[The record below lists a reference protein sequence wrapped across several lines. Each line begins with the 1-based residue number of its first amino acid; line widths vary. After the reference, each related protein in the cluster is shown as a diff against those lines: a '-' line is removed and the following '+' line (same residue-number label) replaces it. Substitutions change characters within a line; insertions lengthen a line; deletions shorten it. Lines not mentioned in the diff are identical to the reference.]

1 MKARDPIGASLST
14 QPPDATDPYSDTI
27 VAAATPPG
35 RGAIK
40 VIRVSG
46 PSSRRLVHRRLPSSR
61 RRLWKPRLSSL
72 TDFLDRH
79 GNRIDRVLL
88 TFFAAPASYTGEDVV
103 EISCHGSPA
112 VEAQIVDGLLEAGAR
127 LAEPG
132 EFTLRAFLNGKM
144 DLVQAE
150 AVRDLIRSQTAH
162 QARIARDQLDG
173 KLSRVLRS
181 VKGRLVRVISH
192 LETGLEFVE
201 DPVEP
206 DSRDSLLRNLR
217 RIAGRIRDLEESF
230 RVGRVLR
237 DGFTATV
244 VGRPNAG
251 KSSIFNAL
259 CRTER
264 AIVSPVAGTTRDA
277 VDQAVDLEGIPMQL
291 VDTAG
296 IRRARNPVERL
307 GVRKSLDYVGA
318 SDLTLFVVDRSR
330 DFSAEDARIWKELKD
345 RPYLLVVNK
354 VDLEAVLRIPSELES
369 GARSRSDVSAL
380 TGQGVDALR
389 RTIREA
395 VAPDSDWERERV
407 VITDLRHKECLH
419 RARQRLGEGM
429 KGYRDGLSEEFP
441 LYHLR
446 GALSELDAVTGETT
460 VEDLLGQIFSTFCIG
475 K

>member
-1 MKARDPIGASLST
+1 MKARDPIGASSST
-14 QPPDATDPYSDTI
+14 PPPDATEPYSETI

-40 VIRVSG
+40 LIRVSG
-46 PSSRRLVHRRLPSSR
+46 PASRNLVGRRLPPSLHR
-61 RRLWKPRLSSL
+61 PWRPRHSSL
-72 TDFLDRH
+72 TDFLDRD
-79 GNRIDRVLL
+79 GKRIDQVLV

-112 VEAQIVDGLLEAGAR
+112 VEAQIVNGLLEAGAR
-127 LAEPG
+127 LAQPG

-150 AVRDLIRSQTAH
+150 AVRDLIRSQTVH
-162 QARIARDQLDG
+162 QARVARDQLDG
-173 KLSRVLRS
+173 KLSRLLRS
-181 VKGRLVRVISH
+181 AKERLVRIISH
-192 LETGLEFVE
+192 METGLEFVE

-206 DSRDSLLRNLR
+206 DSRDDLLRDLG
-217 RIAGRIRDLEESF
+217 RIVGRIRRLEESF

-237 DGFTATV
+237 DGFTATI

-251 KSSIFNAL
+251 KSSVFNAL
-259 CRTER
+259 CRSER
-264 AIVSPVAGTTRDA
+264 AIVSTLPGTTRDA
-277 VDQAVDLEGIPMQL
+277 IDQTVDLEGIPMQL

-296 IRRARNPVERL
+296 IRTARSPVERL

-330 DFSAEDARIWKELKD
+330 GFSAEDARIWTELKD
-345 RPYLLVVNK
+345 TPYLLVVNK
-354 VDLEAVLRIPSELES
+354 VDLEAVLRIPSKLES
-369 GARSRSDVSAL
+369 GARCRSDVSAL
-380 TGQGVDALR
+380 TGEGLDALR
-389 RTIREA
+389 RAIRKA
-395 VAPDSDWERERV
+395 VAPESDWDRERV
-407 VITDLRHKECLH
+407 VITELRHKECLQ
-419 RARQRLGEGM
+419 RARQRLCEGM

>member
-1 MKARDPIGASLST
+1 MKAREPIGASSST
-14 QPPDATDPYSDTI
+14 QPPDATDPYSETI

-46 PSSRRLVHRRLPSSR
+46 ASSRSLVGRRLPPSR
-61 RRLWKPRLSSL
+61 RRPWKPRHSSL
-72 TDFLDRH
+72 TDFLDRN
-79 GNRIDRVLL
+79 GNRIDQVLV
-88 TFFAAPASYTGEDVV
+88 TFYAAPASYTGEDVV

-144 DLVQAE
+144 DLAQAE
-150 AVRDLIRSQTAH
+150 AVRDLIRSQTTH

-173 KLSRVLRS
+173 KLSRALRS
-181 VKGRLVRVISH
+181 VKERLVRVISH

-206 DSRDSLLRNLR
+206 DSRDKLLRDLR
-217 RIAGRIRDLEESF
+217 RIAGRIGELEESF

-237 DGFTATV
+237 DGFVATI

-259 CRTER
+259 CRNER
-264 AIVSPVAGTTRDA
+264 AIVSSVAGTTRDA
-277 VDQAVDLEGIPMQL
+277 IDQTVDLEGIPMQL

-296 IRRARNPVERL
+296 IRKARNPVERL

-330 DFSAEDARIWKELKD
+330 DFSTEDARIWTELKD
-345 RPYLLVVNK
+345 TLYLLVVNK
-354 VDLEAVLRIPSELES
+354 IDLEAVVRIPSELES

-380 TGQGVDALR
+380 TGQGLDTLR
-389 RTIREA
+389 GAIREA

-407 VITDLRHKECLH
+407 VITDVRHKECLQ
-419 RARQRLGEGM
+419 RARQRLGAGM
-429 KGYRDGLSEEFP
+429 DAYRDGLSEEFP

-446 GALSELDAVTGETT
+446 GALTELDGVTGETT
-460 VEDLLGQIFSTFCIG
+460 VEDLLGRIFSSFCIG

>member
-1 MKARDPIGASLST
+1 M
-14 QPPDATDPYSDTI
+14 
-27 VAAATPPG
+27 
-35 RGAIK
+35 
-40 VIRVSG
+40 IRVSG
-46 PSSRRLVHRRLPSSR
+46 PSSRSLLDRRLPPYR
-61 RRLWKPRLSSL
+61 RRHWKPRHSSL
-72 TDFLDRH
+72 VDFLDGN
-79 GNRIDRVLL
+79 GNRIDQVLV
-88 TFFAAPASYTGEDVV
+88 TYFAAPASYTGEDVV

-112 VEAQIVDGLLEAGAR
+112 VEAQIMDALLEEGAR

-173 KLSRVLRS
+173 TLSRALRS
-181 VKGRLVRVISH
+181 LKERLVRVISH
-192 LETGLEFVE
+192 METGLEFVE
-201 DPVEP
+201 DPVAP
-206 DSRDSLLRNLR
+206 DSRDELLRDLG
-217 RIAGRIRDLEESF
+217 RIAGSIGGMEESY

-237 DGFTATV
+237 DGFTATI

-251 KSSIFNAL
+251 KSSLFNAL
-259 CRTER
+259 CRQER
-264 AIVSPVAGTTRDA
+264 AIVSTVAGTTRDA
-277 VDQAVDLEGIPMQL
+277 IEQTLDLGGIPMQL

-296 IRRARNPVERL
+296 IRRARNRVERL

-330 DFSAEDARIWKELKD
+330 DFSAEDARIWKELRD
-345 RPYLLVVNK
+345 IPYLLVVNK
-354 VDLEAVLRIPSELES
+354 VDLKAAVQIPSELAS

-380 TGQGVDALR
+380 TGEGLDALR
-389 RTIREA
+389 RAIREA
-395 VAPDSDWERERV
+395 VAPHSDWERERV
-407 VITDLRHKECLH
+407 VITDVRHKECLR

-429 KGYRDGLSEEFP
+429 EACRNGLSEEFP

-446 GALSELDAVTGETT
+446 QALTELDAVTGETT
-460 VEDLLGQIFSTFCIG
+460 VDDLLGQIFGSFCIG

>member
-1 MKARDPIGASLST
+1 MKARDPIGASSST
-14 QPPDATDPYSDTI
+14 QPPDANDPYSETI

-35 RGAIK
+35 RGAVK
-40 VIRVSG
+40 VVRVSG
-46 PSSRRLVHRRLPSSR
+46 PSSRSLVGGRLPSSL
-61 RRLWKPRLSSL
+61 RRLWKPRHSSL
-72 TDFLDRH
+72 TDFLDSD
-79 GNRIDRVLL
+79 GNRIDQVLV

-150 AVRDLIRSQTAH
+150 AVRDLIRSRTAH

-173 KLSRVLRS
+173 KLSRALRS
-181 VKGRLVRVISH
+181 VKERLVRVISH
-192 LETGLEFVE
+192 METGLEFVE
-201 DPVEP
+201 DPVAP
-206 DSRDSLLRNLR
+206 DSRDDLLRELEWVS
-217 RIAGRIRDLEESF
+217 GRIGELEDSF
-230 RVGRVLR
+230 RIGRVLR
-237 DGFTATV
+237 DGFVATI

-251 KSSIFNAL
+251 KSSVFNRL
-259 CRTER
+259 CGVER
-264 AIVSPVAGTTRDA
+264 VIVSSVAGTTRDA
-277 VDQAVDLEGIPMQL
+277 VDQTVDLEGIPMQL

-330 DFSAEDARIWKELKD
+330 DFSAEDARIRTELKE

-380 TGQGVDALR
+380 TGQGMADLR
-389 RTIREA
+389 RAIREA

-407 VITDLRHKECLH
+407 VITDLRHKECLQ
-419 RARQRLGEGM
+419 RARQRLCEGM

-460 VEDLLGQIFSTFCIG
+460 VDDLLGKIFSTFCVG